1 MKVVHIETLIEKGRF
16 AESEDWTFL
25 KDEIIKEVKEV
36 DWPHGS
42 GKFTIYPESGKK
54 RGMGNGVKPIKDT
67 FVKRL
72 VTKGWKSEK
81 PLDIASRKKPGNLD
95 LLLDYKG
102 QKIAIE
108 WETGNIS
115 STHRALNKM
124 ALGLVKNILSAGV
137 LVLPSRELY
146 RYLTDRIGNFDEI
159 EPYIELWKS
168 LNLNSGILIIIVI
181 EQDEESTEVKRIP
194 KGTDGRA
201 LI

>member
-1 MKVVHIETLIEKGRF
+1 M
-16 AESEDWTFL
+16 
-25 KDEIIKEVKEV
+25 
-36 DWPHGS
+36 
-42 GKFTIYPESGKK
+42 
-54 RGMGNGVKPIKDT
+54 
-67 FVKRL
+67 
-72 VTKGWKSEK
+72 
-81 PLDIASRKKPGNLD
+81 
-95 LLLDYKG
+95 LDYKG
-102 QKIAIE
+102 KKIAIE

-181 EQDEESTEVKRIP
+181 EHDEESIEVKKIP

-201 LI
+201 LN

>member
-1 MKVVHIETLIEKGRF
+1 MKVIHLEVLIEKGEF
-16 AESEDWTFL
+16 AESEDWEFI
-25 KDEIIKEVKEV
+25 KNEIIKEVKEV

-72 VTKGWKSEK
+72 VTKGWESER

-102 QKIAIE
+102 KKIAIE

-181 EQDEESTEVKRIP
+181 EHDEESIEVKKIP

-201 LI
+201 LN